1 MKKLVTLPNGFEQGS
16 EHSEEKTVLS
26 IRELLE
32 VQGV

>member
-1 MKKLVTLPNGFEQGS
+1 MKKLVKLPNGFEQGS
-16 EHSEEKTVLS
+16 EHSEEKKVLS

>member
-1 MKKLVTLPNGFEQGS
+1 MKKLVNLPNGFEQGS
-16 EHSEEKTVLS
+16 EHSGGKKVLS